1 MKYRVL
7 KFGAT
12 WCGPCKKLS
21 EELNNKPINL
31 NHVSI
36 EEINVDDN
44 EELTEHYGIRSI
56 PTSIIID
63 DKHNEIARL
72 VGYNGYQNYVNWIK
86 DNTHE

>member
-21 EELNNKPINL
+21 EELNSKPINL

-44 EELTEHYGIRSI
+44 DELTEHYRIMSI

-86 DNTHE
+86 DNAHE